1 TIVPGFVD
9 THSHMWPQWGIHKNQ
24 VWKYAINLAYG
35 VTTTRDP
42 QTATTDILTYQD
54 EVDAGSV
61 FGPRIYSTGPG
72 VGFWDYNVKDSTQA
86 ENILRQYSKY
96 YNTHY
101 IKMYLTGNRQ
111 MREWIIMAARHQGL
125 MPTTEGGLNLKLN
138 LTNLIDG
145 YPGHEHAIPVF
156 PLYKDVVKS
165 IAFSQ
170 MCVTPTLI
178 VAYGGPFAENYWW
191 ETENAYSD
199 PKLQYLMPYEELAS
213 KTRRDKAGWFSYDE
227 QVFPK
232 HAKTMN
238 DLVMAGGLAGI
249 GSHGEFNGIGYH
261 WEMWAMA
268 SGGMKPMDV
277 LRVATILGA
286 TGLGLDRDL
295 GSLKAGKL
303 ADLVVMDK
311 NPLENIRN
319 TNSVAYV
326 MKNGRL
332 YDGNTC
338 NEIYPV
344 QRVLDR
350 SEWHFERPANTT
362 GVKE

>member
-1 TIVPGFVD
+1 
-9 THSHMWPQWGIHKNQ
+9 
-24 VWKYAINLAYG
+24 
-35 VTTTRDP
+35 
-42 QTATTDILTYQD
+42 
-54 EVDAGSV
+54 
-61 FGPRIYSTGPG
+61 
-72 VGFWDYNVKDSTQA
+72 
-86 ENILRQYSKY
+86 
-96 YNTHY
+96 
-101 IKMYLTGNRQ
+101 MYLTGNRQ
-111 MREWIIMAARHQGL
+111 MREWIIMAARRQAL

-138 LTNLIDG
+138 LTNLLDG
-145 YPGHEHAIPVF
+145 YPGHEHAIPVY
-156 PLYKDVVKS
+156 PLYSDVIKS

-213 KTRRDKAGWFSYDE
+213 KTRRDKQGWFSYDE

-232 HAKTMN
+232 HARTM
-238 DLVMAGGLAGI
+238 DALVRAGGLAGI

-268 SGGMKPMDV
+268 SGGMKPHDV

-286 TGLGLDRDL
+286 TGLGLDHDL
-295 GSLKAGKL
+295 GSLRAGKL
-303 ADLVVMDK
+303 ADLIVMDK

-319 TNSVAYV
+319 SNTVKYV

-338 NEIYPV
+338 NEVYPG

-350 SEWHFERPANTT
+350 SEWNFERPSNTT